1 MAPRTKG
8 CTLQITLPIEVAT
21 RLLQDA
27 DRNYRNLSQEVL
39 YRVTQAWSHE
49 SKPMA
54 QVFTLPMQQG

>member
-49 SKPMA
+49 SNARGP
-54 QVFTLPMQQG
+54 VFTLPMQQG